1 MFVTESELAS
11 LLKLSLP
18 ALQRLRRLHP
28 DRLDP
33 LKLGR
38 NRWYDLHEV
47 THSLR
52 EVKDSKQAD

>member
-18 ALQRLRRLHP
+18 ALQRLRRLYP
-28 DRLDP
+28 DKLDP

-38 NRWYDLHEV
+38 KRWYDFHEV
-47 THSLR
+47 THSMR
-52 EVKDSKQAD
+52 EIKKRKSPE